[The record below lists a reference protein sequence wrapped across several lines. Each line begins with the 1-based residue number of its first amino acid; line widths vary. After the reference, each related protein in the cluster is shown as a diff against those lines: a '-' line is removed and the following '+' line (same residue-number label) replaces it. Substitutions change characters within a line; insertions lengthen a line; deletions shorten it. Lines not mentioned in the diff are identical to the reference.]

1 MRSRTSLL
9 GVLVWLSSLISPGF
23 AQAAA
28 DDFRV
33 VDGVL
38 GQALALPED
47 DVAEVV
53 DPNGAVYYIDL
64 RLLPREPVRLEA
76 QTSVTI
82 VGYEGDRGDSI
93 YAHILKVQPV
103 PAPEPEERHPADL
116 RVIRGRVETV
126 DGQTL
131 MLRTTDSGTLTVRLE
146 KLIGGDSASLD
157 VAGEMVQVLG
167 VLQPDD
173 TFAANVLV
181 LPPPARELNRRR

>member
-1 MRSRTSLL
+1 MRSRSSLL
-9 GVLVWLSSLISPGF
+9 GVLVWLGSLMFPGL

-38 GQALALPED
+38 AQALALPED
-47 DVAEVV
+47 DVVEVV
-53 DPNGAVYYIDL
+53 DPHGAVYYIDL

-82 VGYEGDRGDSI
+82 VGYEGDRGDLI
-93 YAHILKVQPV
+93 YAHILKVQAV
-103 PAPEPEERHPADL
+103 PTPELEERHPADL
-116 RVIRGRVETV
+116 RLIRGRVETV

-131 MLRTTDSGTLTVRLE
+131 VLRTTDSGTLTVRLE
-146 KLIGGDSASLD
+146 KLIGDSTSLD
-157 VAGEMVQVLG
+157 VAGEMVQILG